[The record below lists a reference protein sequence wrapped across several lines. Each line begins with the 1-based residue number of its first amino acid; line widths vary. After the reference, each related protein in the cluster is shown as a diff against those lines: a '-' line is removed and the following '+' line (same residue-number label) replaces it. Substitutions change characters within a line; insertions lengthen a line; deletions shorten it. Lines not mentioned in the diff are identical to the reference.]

1 MSRMISRQEAAL
13 MLDMTPQSVSN
24 WIDKGLLK
32 GHYVEGKQVMVDRHS
47 IEVYFDKLS
56 DLAFMEKR
64 IDAMKAELTQL
75 EASLQVKIKDMRKS
89 DALFDEG
96 NSPRVITATLQALY
110 NVAGEELLSWRE
122 REVLKDLFEGK
133 SLYDVSREHYMSYSG
148 MANLCV
154 RSIAKIR
161 ELKKYPSLYKE
172 YKELKAEN
180 HTLRL
185 YVETLDRILATFQN
199 KVDSEIPVTEPND
212 EDIEELS
219 HLKELLSTRIR
230 DLDINMRTFNCLRA
244 ADAETLADVV
254 RMNKNDLLRHRN
266 FGKKCLTQ
274 LEDYIE
280 SLGLTFGMDV
290 DSIIAGD
297 IRKWRLQ
304 KEKMRQETL

>member
-1 MSRMISRQEAAL
+1 MNRMISRQEAAL
-13 MLDMTPQSVSN
+13 LLDMTPQSVSN
-24 WIDKGLLK
+24 WIDKGLIK

-75 EASLQVKIKDMRKS
+75 ESSLQVKIKDMRKS

-96 NSPRVITATLQALY
+96 NSSRVITATLQALY

-180 HTLRL
+180 QTLRL

-212 EDIEELS
+212 EDAEELS

-254 RMNKNDLLRHRN
+254 RMSKNDLLRHRN

>member
-180 HTLRL
+180 QTLRL

-212 EDIEELS
+212 EDAEELS
-219 HLKELLSTRIR
+219 RLKELLSTNIR

-254 RMNKNDLLRHRN
+254 RMSKIDLLRHRN

>member
-13 MLDMTPQSVSN
+13 LLDMTPQSVSN
-24 WIDKGLLK
+24 WIDKGLIK

-75 EASLQVKIKDMRKS
+75 ESSLQVKIKDMRKS

-96 NSPRVITATLQALY
+96 NSSRVITATLQALY

-180 HTLRL
+180 QPLRL

-212 EDIEELS
+212 EDAEELS

-254 RMNKNDLLRHRN
+254 RMSKNDLLRHRN

>member
-180 HTLRL
+180 QTLRL

-199 KVDSEIPVTEPND
+199 KVDYEIPVTEPND
-212 EDIEELS
+212 EDAEELS

-254 RMNKNDLLRHRN
+254 RMSKNDLLRHRN

-290 DSIIAGD
+290 DSIIVGD

>member
-212 EDIEELS
+212 EDAEELS

-254 RMNKNDLLRHRN
+254 RMSKNDLLRHRN

>member
-13 MLDMTPQSVSN
+13 LLDMTPQSVSN
-24 WIDKGLLK
+24 WIDKGLIK

-96 NSPRVITATLQALY
+96 NSSRVITATLQALY

-133 SLYDVSREHYMSYSG
+133 SILDVAADFSMTCSG
-148 MANLCV
+148 ISTLCV
-154 RSIAKIR
+154 RTIAKIK
-161 ELKKYPSLYKE
+161 EIQKYPSLHKE
-172 YKELKAEN
+172 CKELKAEN
-180 HTLRL
+180 KTLRL
-185 YVETLDRILATFQN
+185 YVETLDRILATFQS
-199 KVDSEIPVTEPND
+199 KVDTEVPITEPND
-212 EDIEELS
+212 VDAAELV
-219 HLKELLSTRIR
+219 HLKELLSTNIR
-230 DLDINMRTFNCLRA
+230 DLDINVRTFNCLKA
-244 ADAETLADVV
+244 CDVETLGDAV
-254 RMNKNDLLRHRN
+254 RMNKADMLKMRN
-266 FGKKCLTQ
+266 FGKRNLT
-274 LEDYIE
+274 LFEEYLE

-290 DSIIAGD
+290 DTIIAGD

-304 KEKMRQETL
+304 KEQQWRQTL

>member
-180 HTLRL
+180 QTLRL

-212 EDIEELS
+212 EDAEELS
-219 HLKELLSTRIR
+219 RLKELLSTRIR

-254 RMNKNDLLRHRN
+254 RMSKIDLLRHRN

>member
-1 MSRMISRQEAAL
+1 

-89 DALFDEG
+89 DALFDEA

-133 SLYDVSREHYMSYSG
+133 SLYNFASPLKYFRHI
-148 MANLCV
+148 LH
-154 RSIAKIR
+154 
-161 ELKKYPSLYKE
+161 LKKTSFILY
-172 YKELKAEN
+172 
-180 HTLRL
+180 
-185 YVETLDRILATFQN
+185 
-199 KVDSEIPVTEPND
+199 
-212 EDIEELS
+212 
-219 HLKELLSTRIR
+219 
-230 DLDINMRTFNCLRA
+230 FNLHF
-244 ADAETLADVV
+244 
-254 RMNKNDLLRHRN
+254 M
-266 FGKKCLTQ
+266 Q
-274 LEDYIE
+274 
-280 SLGLTFGMDV
+280 
-290 DSIIAGD
+290 
-297 IRKWRLQ
+297 
-304 KEKMRQETL
+304 

>member
-13 MLDMTPQSVSN
+13 LLDMTPQSVSN
-24 WIDKGLLK
+24 WIDKGLIK

-75 EASLQVKIKDMRKS
+75 ESSLQVKIKDMRKS

-96 NSPRVITATLQALY
+96 NSSRVITATLQALY

-180 HTLRL
+180 QTLRL

-199 KVDSEIPVTEPND
+199 KVDSEIPVTEPYD
-212 EDIEELS
+212 EDAEELS

-254 RMNKNDLLRHRN
+254 RMSKNDLLRHRN

>member
-180 HTLRL
+180 QTLRL

-199 KVDSEIPVTEPND
+199 KVDYEIPVTEPND
-212 EDIEELS
+212 EDAEELS

-244 ADAETLADVV
+244 AGAETLADVV
-254 RMNKNDLLRHRN
+254 RMSKNDLLRHRN
-266 FGKKCLTQ
+266 FGRKCLTQ

>member
-1 MSRMISRQEAAL
+1 MSRMISRQEAAQL
-13 MLDMTPQSVSN
+13 LDMTPQSVSN

-64 IDAMKAELTQL
+64 IDAMKAEPTQL

-96 NSPRVITATLQALY
+96 NSSRVITATLQALY

-180 HTLRL
+180 QTLRL

-212 EDIEELS
+212 EDTEELS

-280 SLGLTFGMDV
+280 SLGLTFGMNV

>member
-96 NSPRVITATLQALY
+96 NSSRVITATLQALY

-180 HTLRL
+180 QTLRL

-199 KVDSEIPVTEPND
+199 KVDSEIPITEPND
-212 EDIEELS
+212 EDAEELS
-219 HLKELLSTRIR
+219 RLKELLSTRIR
-230 DLDINMRTFNCLRA
+230 DLDINMRTFHCLRA

-290 DSIIAGD
+290 DSIIVGD

>member
-122 REVLKDLFEGK
+122 REILKDLFEGK

-180 HTLRL
+180 QTLRL

-212 EDIEELS
+212 EDAEELS

-244 ADAETLADVV
+244 AGAETLADVV
-254 RMNKNDLLRHRN
+254 RMSKNDLLRHRN
-266 FGKKCLTQ
+266 FGKKGLTQ

-290 DSIIAGD
+290 DTIIADD

-304 KEKMRQETL
+304 KEKMKQETL

>member
-13 MLDMTPQSVSN
+13 LLDMTPQSVSN
-24 WIDKGLLK
+24 WIDKGLIK

-75 EASLQVKIKDMRKS
+75 ESSLQVKIKDMRKS

-96 NSPRVITATLQALY
+96 NSSRVITATLQALY

-180 HTLRL
+180 QTLRL

-212 EDIEELS
+212 EDAEELS

-254 RMNKNDLLRHRN
+254 RMSKNDLLRHRN

>member
-180 HTLRL
+180 QTLRL

-212 EDIEELS
+212 EDAEELS

-254 RMNKNDLLRHRN
+254 RMSKNDLLRHRN

>member
-1 MSRMISRQEAAL
+1 MSRMISRQEAAQL
-13 MLDMTPQSVSN
+13 LDMTPQSVSN

-96 NSPRVITATLQALY
+96 NSSRVITATLQALY

-180 HTLRL
+180 QTLRL

-212 EDIEELS
+212 EDTEELS

-280 SLGLTFGMDV
+280 SLGLTFGMNV

>member
-75 EASLQVKIKDMRKS
+75 EASLQVKIKDIRKS

-212 EDIEELS
+212 EDTEELS

-254 RMNKNDLLRHRN
+254 RMSKNDLLRHRN

>member
-212 EDIEELS
+212 EDTEELS

-254 RMNKNDLLRHRN
+254 RMSKNDLLRHRN

>member
-133 SLYDVSREHYMSYSG
+133 SLYDVSQEHYMSYSG

-180 HTLRL
+180 QTLRL

-199 KVDSEIPVTEPND
+199 KVDYEIPVTEPND
-212 EDIEELS
+212 EDAEELS

-254 RMNKNDLLRHRN
+254 RMSKNDLLRHRN
-266 FGKKCLTQ
+266 FGRKCLTQ